1 MKQHMRLQYALE
13 SKADIDTHQAHVRV
27 ALEKGSGPVALHG
40 KVLDPAL
47 FRDAMLTALDFR
59 ASDLRFKARDRS
71 QYLAYLMKKGKGATK
86 EIWDAHKSFL
96 DQSYADDK
104 HKDTTLDPVWTVD
117 PEQVSLEVFS
127 KDESAYARLSLN
139 NELFADRAVRHGT
152 SFAELTPAFRDGLE
166 RLRTYHPLTIEA
178 ESTKTA
184 TSGTDEIRAARD
196 IEVANQWLRGF
207 LQVQSA
213 AALPSTVA
221 EFTGV
226 DLYNMLFLLRTKKAK
241 KAPRAL
247 RFELVPGMPARMV
260 IEPWEVVLE
269 SHAGNF
275 VGKSARIVRTFGR
288 QRLLGL
294 QRLLP
299 HAQKVRVHLLGA
311 GLPTFWVLECG
322 SVTLTLALTGWTD
335 AGWSSAATF
344 DSLVPG
350 DATEALAATLGGI
363 LRSKGPQSL
372 DALVSETKTPIP
384 QVRAGLQSLCLH
396 GEALFDIARNM
407 YRPRSIFGKPVED
420 QIVRFGSER
429 EKHAHRL
436 LEEKNAV
443 KISKFHEIAGEGV
456 EITGEVNDRAAVR
469 TFAPRFTIDIEGR
482 VRDAWCAC
490 PHYRRAA
497 MREGPCEHMI
507 ALRTAYARKRAQ
519 EESMRNTPEGRKLIR
534 AETRMMVR
542 RDRDGKETVY
552 RVTLD
557 DKVVRIAWGARDAG
571 PRQQRLWF
579 DSDKDAREAYFSRLD
594 ALSTDGFI
602 DAADA

>member
-1 MKQHMRLQYALE
+1 MKQQMRLHYALE
-13 SKADIDTHQAHVRV
+13 SKAEIDTHQAHVQV
-27 ALEKGSGPVALHG
+27 ALERGSGPVALHG
-40 KVLDPAL
+40 KVVDPAL

-127 KDESAYARLSLN
+127 KDESAYARLVLS

-152 SFAELTPAFRDGLE
+152 SFAEMTPALRDGLE

-178 ESTKTA
+178 ESSKA
-184 TSGTDEIRAARD
+184 TGVSDEARPARD
-196 IEVANQWLRGF
+196 LEVANQWLRGF

-213 AALPSTVA
+213 AALPATVA
-221 EFTGV
+221 EFAGV
-226 DLYNMLFLLRTKKAK
+226 DLYNLLFVLRTKKAK

-247 RFELVPGMPARMV
+247 RFELVPGLPARMV
-260 IEPWEVVLE
+260 IEPWEIVLE
-269 SHAGNF
+269 GHGANF
-275 VGKSARIVRTFGR
+275 TGKSARIVRTFGR

-299 HAQKVRVHLLGA
+299 HAQKVKVHLLGA

-322 SVTLTLALTGWTD
+322 PVTLTLALTGWTD

-344 DSLVPG
+344 DALVPG
-350 DATEALAATLGGI
+350 DGSEALAHSLGGI
-363 LRSKGPQSL
+363 LHSKGPQSL
-372 DALVSETKTPIP
+372 DALVTESKASIA
-384 QVRAGLQSLCLH
+384 QVRAALQSLCLH

-407 YRPRSIFGKPVED
+407 YRPRSIFGKPVDD

-429 EKHAHRL
+429 EKSAHRL

-443 KISKFHEIAGEGV
+443 KIGKFHEIQGEGV
-456 EITGEVNDRAAVR
+456 EIQGEINDRAAVR
-469 TFAPRFTIDIEGR
+469 TFAPRFTIDLEGR

-490 PHYRRAA
+490 PHYRRAG

-519 EESMRNTPEGRKLIR
+519 EESLRNTPEGRKLIR
-534 AETRMMVR
+534 AETRLMVR
-542 RDRDGKETVY
+542 RDREGKEMVY

-557 DKVVRIAWGARDAG
+557 DKVVRIAWGARDKDG
-571 PRQQRLWF
+571 RQQRLWF
-579 DSDKDAREAYFSRLD
+579 DSDKEAREAYFSRLD
-594 ALSTDGFI
+594 SLSTEGFI
-602 DAADA
+602 DSADA